1 MISREEALKLVLNTT
16 KYAHALIASAIM
28 SKLAARLGENSR
40 EWELVGLL
48 HDLDFDEVRGDMS
61 KHGVVAAERL
71 AGKLPEK
78 CLYAIKSHDYRT
90 GFKPNSKL
98 DCALI
103 AVDSLSILIEKAQK
117 SRQELNVET
126 LETIL
131 QNISSKQPWHRT
143 NITKCR
149 EMGLSTSEFFELG
162 ISSL

>member
-1 MISREEALKLVLNTT
+1 MISRDDALKLVLNTS

-48 HDLDFDEVRGDMS
+48 HDLDFDEVGGDMS

-71 AGKLPEK
+71 VGKLPEK
-78 CLYAIKSHDYRT
+78 CLYAIKAHDYRT
-90 GFKPNSKL
+90 GFKPNSRL
-98 DCALI
+98 DNALM
-103 AVDSLSILIEKAQK
+103 AVDSLSLLIEKALKRRQK
-117 SRQELNVET
+117 LNVET

-131 QNISSKQPWHRT
+131 TNISSEQPWHKT

-149 EMGLSTSEFFELG
+149 EMGLSTGEFLELG